1 MPNGKFEDL
10 DIYPP
15 PDQSDFDDQ
24 LDYVN
29 HSLDW
34 LMHTMF
40 FFAKRQHELVEEGCN
55 VGQAREKELE
65 DVKDLT
71 ESNSEVI
78 EEFKGIIRDESHMD
92 KIWNSLGS
100 GVKLVGTVIAIL
112 AGISVIVYNISSMV
126 AAGT

>member
-15 PDQSDFDDQ
+15 PVQDDFNDQS
-24 LDYVN
+24 DYVN

-34 LMHTMF
+34 LMNTMF
-40 FFAKRQHELVEEGCN
+40 FFAKKQHELVEEGCN
-55 VGQAREKELE
+55 VGQKRERELE
-65 DVKDLT
+65 DVKDLA

-78 EEFKGIIRDESHMD
+78 EEFKGRIRAKNHMD
-92 KIWNSLGS
+92 RIWDSLGS
-100 GVKLVGTVIAIL
+100 SIKLLGTVIAIL
-112 AGISVIVYNISSMV
+112 AGVSVIVYNVSSIV